1 MWIQNQSL
9 VDKAMCVGSVYVC
22 CEYAWGG
29 GITIF
34 YAPINST
41 PTPWEVVYHV
51 LSCSVVSD
59 SLRPMDCSL
68 PDSSVHG
75 ILQLKILEWVAIRFS
90 RGSSLPRNPTQVSC
104 IASEFFTIWVTPGS
118 PGALHTL
125 LKPVLKNNN
134 KKWKWKWSHS
144 VASDSLRPHG
154 R

>member
-59 SLRPMDCSL
+59 SLLPNRQQYDRPPCPLLIPRVYSNL
-68 PDSSVHG
+68 SPLSRWCHPTISSSVVPFFSTFNLSQHQG
-75 ILQLKILEWVAIRFS
+75 RFNWI
-90 RGSSLPRNPTQVSC
+90 GSSHQVAKVLVC
-104 IASEFFTIWVTPGS
+104 QLQHQFFQWTFSTDF
-118 PGALHTL
+118 L
-125 LKPVLKNNN
+125 
-134 KKWKWKWSHS
+134 
-144 VASDSLRPHG
+144 
-154 R
+154 

>member
-90 RGSSLPRNPTQVSC
+90 RNLDSILTSRDITLPTKVRLGKAMVFPVVMYGCESW
-104 IASEFFTIWVTPGS
+104 TIRRAEHRRIDAF
-118 PGALHTL
+118 ALYC
-125 LKPVLKNNN
+125 
-134 KKWKWKWSHS
+134 WIESW
-144 VASDSLRPHG
+144 
-154 R
+154 